1 MLQDLSGID
10 PKTIPPTDPDVMKI
24 FSSPEVLGVTPE
36 QIFSKTGT
44 LGIPEF
50 GTGFVRGMLEES
62 KPATFAELLQI
73 SGLSH
78 GTDVWLGNAQEL
90 IKNKIAPLAKV
101 IGCRDDIMVTLI
113 YYGLE
118 DGLAF
123 KIMESVRKGK
133 GIPEDWQAEMRAK
146 QVPEMVKRRIKEI
159 NDKGFDAS
167 VKDKNLLTVLEL
179 ANEMLERGLSF
190 QMISLEKSD
199 ADRFI
204 IEGNSLIPPFRA
216 VPGLGANVAQQ
227 IIKARQEAPF
237 LSKED
242 LQKRGKVSK
251 TILDYL
257 SEQGVLNGLPDSDQL
272 SLF

>member
-1 MLQDLSGID
+1 
-10 PKTIPPTDPDVMKI
+10 
-24 FSSPEVLGVTPE
+24 
-36 QIFSKTGT
+36 
-44 LGIPEF
+44 
-50 GTGFVRGMLEES
+50 
-62 KPATFAELLQI
+62 
-73 SGLSH
+73 
-78 GTDVWLGNAQEL
+78 
-90 IKNKIAPLAKV
+90 
-101 IGCRDDIMVTLI
+101 
-113 YYGLE
+113 
-118 DGLAF
+118 
-123 KIMESVRKGK
+123 
-133 GIPEDWQAEMRAK
+133 
-146 QVPEMVKRRIKEI
+146 MVKRRIKEI

-179 ANEMLERGLSF
+179 ANEMLECGLSF
-190 QMISLEKSD
+190 QMISLEKFD

-216 VPGLGANVAQQ
+216 VPGLGTNVTQQ
-227 IIKARQEAPF
+227 IIKARQKAPF